1 MPNEGMSLNK
11 DSTFFKWDPSVTS
24 IVTMNLEYDTQ
35 NKTAGRMLKN
45 NHCKTIIHKMNH
57 ISFIHFVD

>member
-11 DSTFFKWDPSVTS
+11 DSTFFKWDRSVTS
-24 IVTMNLEYDTQ
+24 LVMMNLEYDTQ

>member
-1 MPNEGMSLNK
+1 MSLNK
-11 DSTFFKWDPSVTS
+11 DSTFFKWDRSVTS
-24 IVTMNLEYDTQ
+24 LVMMNLEYDTQ

>member
-1 MPNEGMSLNK
+1 MSLNK